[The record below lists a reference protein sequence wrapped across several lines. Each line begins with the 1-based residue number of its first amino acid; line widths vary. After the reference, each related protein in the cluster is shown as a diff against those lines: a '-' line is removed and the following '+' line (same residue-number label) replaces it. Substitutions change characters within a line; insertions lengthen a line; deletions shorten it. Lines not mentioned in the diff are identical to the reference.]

1 MTEPIVI
8 DAEVESDPPTT
19 RPFLVVTHKPGVVNV
34 FSTFGAKQ
42 DIGINVN
49 PDTAADT
56 LWWMNQDWAA
66 QVLAAGIELPQLLAP
81 DAGWVAT
88 LNRQWLNREVG
99 TLRKVDVPRF
109 FAKHPQYLS
118 DHPQVVVSAPG
129 EYTELLNPQIA
140 KSDDLAQGILGPF
153 DRLPDASMLQL
164 DEMLACVVE
173 VRFWI
178 ADHQVTAAAPYR
190 VGMVG
195 WESTLFM
202 EMLLNAQ
209 GQELTQKAADIAVII
224 AAEADAPPGYAI
236 DVGVT
241 LDGTVTVLRAWP
253 AWAAD
258 PLHADPVGVFM
269 AITASHDFGYESPQW
284 RWTPDMAVYDRS
296 VPDSPSPEPTESENP
311 DDDS

>member
-8 DAEVESDPPTT
+8 DAEVESDPPDT
-19 RPFLVVTHKPGVVNV
+19 RPFLAVTHKPGVVNV
-34 FSTFGAKQ
+34 LSTFGARQ
-42 DIGINVN
+42 DIGVSVN
-49 PDTAADT
+49 PETAADT

-66 QVLAAGIELPQLLAP
+66 QVLANGIELPQLLAP

-88 LNRQWLNREVG
+88 LNREWLNREVG

-109 FAKHPQYLS
+109 FAKHPHYLT
-118 DHPQVVVSAPG
+118 DHPQVVVSVPG
-129 EYTELLNPQIA
+129 EHTELLNPQIL

-153 DRLPDASMLQL
+153 DRLPDNSMVQL
-164 DEMLACVVE
+164 DQMLACVVE

-178 ADHQVTAAAPYR
+178 ADGQVTAAAPYR

-202 EMLLNAQ
+202 EMLFNAQ
-209 GQELTQKAADIAVII
+209 GQELTQKAADTAATI
-224 AAEADAPPGYAI
+224 AAEASGPPGYAI
-236 DVGVT
+236 DMGVT
-241 LDGTVTVLRAWP
+241 LDGTITVLRAWP

-269 AITASHDFGYESPQW
+269 AITAAHDFEHAAPQW
-284 RWTPDMAVYDRS
+284 RWAPDMAVYDRAVQES
-296 VPDSPSPEPTESENP
+296 DPPTESENP

>member
-1 MTEPIVI
+1 MTEPLVI
-8 DAEVESDPPTT
+8 DAEVESEAPNT
-19 RPFLVVTHKPGVVNV
+19 RPFLVVTHKPGVVSV
-34 FSTFGAKQ
+34 FSTFGAEQ
-42 DIGINVN
+42 NIGINVD
-49 PDTAADT
+49 PSTAAQT

-88 LNRQWLNREVG
+88 LDRQWLNREVG

-109 FAKHPQYLS
+109 FAKHPQYLT
-118 DHPQVVVSAPG
+118 DHPQVVVSAPA
-129 EYTELLNPQIA
+129 EHTDLLSPQIL
-140 KSDDLAQGILGPF
+140 KSVDLAQGNLGPF

-178 ADHQVTAAAPYR
+178 ADGQVTAAAPYR
-190 VGMVG
+190 IGMVG

-209 GQELTQKAADIAVII
+209 GQELTQKAADAAVEV
-224 AAEADAPPGYAI
+224 AATVSGPPGYAI
-236 DVGVT
+236 DLGVT

-258 PLHADPVGVFM
+258 PLHADPLGVFM
-269 AITASHDFGYESPQW
+269 AITAAHDFENAAPQW
-284 RWTPDMAVYDRS
+284 RWSPDMAVYDRAVQES
-296 VPDSPSPEPTESENP
+296 DPPTESENP